1 MDILLSALSQGAIWT
16 IMGIG
21 VYITFRVLNE
31 ADLTT
36 ESSFTLGAATGAQL
50 LLLGMHPLLA
60 GLVALLIGAAAGAVT
75 ALLITRVHINSL
87 LAGIITMT
95 GLYSVNLVF
104 LGRANISIS
113 SQFTLK
119 SMISGMHLPRNVDT
133 LLIGMVVIAVAVA
146 ILGVFFRTDMGQ
158 ALIATGDNPV
168 MANAL
173 GIPSAEMM
181 MLGYMMG
188 NGLIALSG
196 YLVATDNGYADIS
209 MGVGSIVIGLA
220 AIIIGE
226 VLVKNVSLPVRLL
239 AIFLGSVIYR
249 LLLALVLMLNVNTDH
264 FKLFSAVILGLC
276 LSIPALQQWFS
287 RTQTRRANQH
297 HPSVRTEQASVAVA
311 AGAEVSSASANGA
324 EVASIGEQPAGIEAA
339 NADGQPAAA
348 GIGVTSSGTR
358 RVSDG
363 RAVRVDA
370 ASADRQSSGADAMS
384 YNSEETN
391 FSSGET
397 AVSEKSSAADSGEKA
412 NSANEKGAQR

>member
-60 GLVALLIGAAAGAVT
+60 GLVALLMGAAAGAVT

-119 SMISGMHLPRNVDT
+119 SMISGLHLPRNVDT
-133 LLIGMVVIAVAVA
+133 LLIGIVVILVVVV
-146 ILGVFFRTDMGQ
+146 ILGLFFRTDMGQ

-239 AIFLGSVIYR
+239 TIFLGSVVYR
-249 LLLALVLMLNVNTDH
+249 LLLAGVLMLKINTDH
-264 FKLFSAVILGLC
+264 FKLFSAIILGLC
-276 LSIPALQQWFS
+276 LSIPALQQYS
-287 RTQTRRANQH
+287 RRLQTRRVQRKLFTPEVT
-297 HPSVRTEQASVAVA
+297 PSAPVVA
-311 AGAEVSSASANGA
+311 SASGA
-324 EVASIGEQPAGIEAA
+324 
-339 NADGQPAAA
+339 
-348 GIGVTSSGTR
+348 
-358 RVSDG
+358 
-363 RAVRVDA
+363 
-370 ASADRQSSGADAMS
+370 
-384 YNSEETN
+384 
-391 FSSGET
+391 
-397 AVSEKSSAADSGEKA
+397 SSAADIPDATNVSDLSGIAGPQANAQGTARANAEKVQSTA
-412 NSANEKGAQR
+412 DVKESTEGRAQ